1 MSELLSYPM
10 SDQDWLEISH
20 SHGVNLALKEL
31 LYYKAKARLLEL
43 APKVKI
49 KNSLTGQYLAPH
61 KGRGMEFAEVR
72 HYQQGDDI
80 RSIDW
85 RVTARTGETHTKL
98 FQEEKER
105 PVFVFT
111 DFSNSMLFGSK
122 LLLKSVQAAHI
133 SALVAWSACQ
143 RGDRIGGLV
152 FNQHNHLELKPSAR
166 EKAVLKLCHNM
177 CDSHQQALAQID
189 QPAVNH
195 FSENLKRL
203 NHLAKPGS
211 LVYLVSDFSALDD
224 ASFKQLEILSRHCEL
239 IGCHISDPFEHQLP
253 VFNQA
258 VTVNANG
265 QDLTLPL
272 MDKRFRDSFA
282 NNAEQAF
289 NQRLQR
295 LTKSGLNLISFNAA
309 TPLEQQLV
317 RK

>member
-1 MSELLSYPM
+1 MQSQL
-10 SDQDWLEISH
+10 DNQQWLNLSH
-20 SHGVNLALKEL
+20 SHGVELGLKEL
-31 LYYKAKARLLEL
+31 MYYKAKARLLEL

-49 KNSLTGQYLAPH
+49 RNSLTGQYLAPH

-105 PVFVFT
+105 PVFVFS

-143 RGDRIGGLV
+143 RGDRIGGIV
-152 FNQHNHLELKPSAR
+152 FNQHSHLELKPSAR
-166 EKAVLKLCHNM
+166 EKAVLKLCHNL
-177 CDSHQQALAQID
+177 CASHQQALHKID
-189 QPAVNH
+189 DEVPNKL
-195 FSENLKRL
+195 SDNLKRL

-211 LVYLVSDFSALDD
+211 LVYLVSDFSSLDD

-239 IGCHISDPFEHQLP
+239 IGCHISDPFERQLP
-253 VFNQA
+253 AFKQT
-258 VTVNANG
+258 VTVSANG
-265 QDLTLPL
+265 SDFALPL
-272 MDKRFRDSFA
+272 MDKGFRDKFA
-282 NNAEQAF
+282 KTAEQAF
-289 NQRLQR
+289 ASRLQR

-309 TPLEQQLV
+309 TPLELQLV

>member
-1 MSELLSYPM
+1 MQSELDNQS
-10 SDQDWLEISH
+10 WLKTSH

-31 LYYKAKARLLEL
+31 MYYKAKARLLEL
-43 APKVKI
+43 TPKVKI
-49 KNSLTGQYLAPH
+49 KNSLAGQYLAPH

-122 LLLKSVQAAHI
+122 LLLKSIQAAHI

-143 RGDRIGGLV
+143 RGDRIGGVV
-152 FNQHNHLELKPSAR
+152 FNQHGHLELKPSAR
-166 EKAVLKLCHNM
+166 EKAVLKLCHNL
-177 CDSHQQALAQID
+177 CDSHQQALTQID
-189 QPAVNH
+189 QPAKNN
-195 FSENLKRL
+195 FSDNLKRL

-211 LVYLVSDFSALDD
+211 LVYLISDFSALDD

-253 VFNQA
+253 AFKQT
-258 VTVNANG
+258 VTVSANG
-265 QDLTLPL
+265 NEFALPL
-272 MDKRFRDSFA
+272 MDKGFRDSFA
-282 NNAEQAF
+282 KTAELAF
-289 NQRLQR
+289 TIRMDR
-295 LTKSGLNLISFNAA
+295 LTKSGLNLISFDAA
-309 TPLEQQLV
+309 SPLELQLV

>member
-1 MSELLSYPM
+1 MSSQFDPAA
-10 SDQDWLEISH
+10 WLAASH
-20 SHGVNLALKEL
+20 SQGVNLSLKEL
-31 LYYKAKARLLEL
+31 MYYKAKARLLEL

-49 KNSLTGQYLAPH
+49 KNSLAGQYLAPH

-72 HYQQGDDI
+72 HYQAGDDI

-111 DFSNSMLFGSK
+111 DLSNSMLFGSK

-152 FNQHNHLELKPSAR
+152 FNQQGHHELKPTSR
-166 EKAVLKLCHNM
+166 EKAVLKLCHNL
-177 CDSHQQALAQID
+177 CDIHSQALANID
-189 QPAVNH
+189 QTASSL

-211 LVYLVSDFSALDD
+211 LVYIVSDFSALDE

-253 VFNQA
+253 AFKQT
-258 VTVNANG
+258 VTVSANG
-265 QDLTLPL
+265 QELALPL
-272 MDKRFRDSFA
+272 MDKQFRERFAKSAEESFS
-282 NNAEQAF
+282 NRLK
-289 NQRLQR
+289 RLQ
-295 LTKSGLNLISFNAA
+295 KSGLSLISFSAA
-309 TPLEQQLV
+309 TPLELQLV

>member
-1 MSELLSYPM
+1 MQKQL
-10 SDQDWLEISH
+10 DNQQWLRLSH
-20 SHGVNLALKEL
+20 SHGVDLGLKEL
-31 LYYKAKARLLEL
+31 MYYKAKARLLEL

-49 KNSLTGQYLAPH
+49 RNSLTGQYLAPH

-72 HYQQGDDI
+72 HYQHGDDI

-143 RGDRIGGLV
+143 RGDRIGGIV
-152 FNQHNHLELKPSAR
+152 FNQHGHLELKPSAR
-166 EKAVLKLCHNM
+166 EKAVLKLCHNL
-177 CDSHQQALAQID
+177 CDSHHQALSQID
-189 QPAVNH
+189 DVATNKL
-195 FSENLKRL
+195 SDNLKRL

-253 VFNQA
+253 AFKQT
-258 VTVNANG
+258 VTVSANG
-265 QDLTLPL
+265 SDFALPL
-272 MDKRFRDSFA
+272 MDKSFRDKFA
-282 NNAEQAF
+282 KTAAQAF
-289 NQRLQR
+289 AARLER

-309 TPLEQQLV
+309 TPLELQLV

>member
-1 MSELLSYPM
+1 MQSEL
-10 SDQDWLEISH
+10 DNQNWLKTSH

-31 LYYKAKARLLEL
+31 KYYKAKARLLEL

-49 KNSLTGQYLAPH
+49 KNSLAGQYLAPH

-122 LLLKSVQAAHI
+122 LLLKSIQAAHI

-143 RGDRIGGLV
+143 RGDRIGGIV
-152 FNQHNHLELKPSAR
+152 FNQHGHLELKPSAR
-166 EKAVLKLCHNM
+166 EKAVLKLCHNL
-177 CDSHQQALAQID
+177 CDSHQQALTHID
-189 QPAVNH
+189 QPAKSN
-195 FSENLKRL
+195 FSDNLKRL

-211 LVYLVSDFSALDD
+211 LVYLISDFSALDD

-253 VFNQA
+253 AFKQT
-258 VTVNANG
+258 VTVSANG
-265 QDLTLPL
+265 SEFALPL
-272 MDKRFRDSFA
+272 MDKGFRDSFA
-282 NNAEQAF
+282 KTAELAF
-289 NQRLQR
+289 TTRMDR
-295 LTKSGLNLISFNAA
+295 LTKSGLNLISFDAA
-309 TPLEQQLV
+309 SPLELQLV

>member
-1 MSELLSYPM
+1 MHKQLDP
-10 SDQDWLEISH
+10 QVWLKQSH

-31 LYYKAKARLLEL
+31 MYYKAKAQLLEL

-49 KNSLTGQYLAPH
+49 KNTLAGQYLAPH

-143 RGDRIGGLV
+143 RGDRIGGIV
-152 FNQHNHLELKPSAR
+152 FNQHAHLELKPSAR
-166 EKAVLKLCHNM
+166 EKAVLKLCHNL
-177 CDSHQQALAQID
+177 CANHQQALGGID
-189 QPAVNH
+189 AKAHNN
-195 FSENLKRL
+195 FSDNLKRL

-211 LVYLVSDFSALDD
+211 LVYLVSDFSSLDD

-253 VFNQA
+253 AYKN
-258 VTVNANG
+258 TVSVSTNG
-265 QDLTLPL
+265 QDIALPL
-272 MDKRFRDSFA
+272 MDNAFRARFA
-282 NNAEQAF
+282 TNAEDTF
-289 NQRLQR
+289 NKRLTR

-309 TPLEQQLV
+309 EPLELQLV

>member
-1 MSELLSYPM
+1 MQTPL
-10 SDQDWLEISH
+10 DTQAWLAQSH
-20 SHGVNLALKEL
+20 SNGVSLALKEL
-31 LYYKAKARLLEL
+31 MYYKTKAQLLEL
-43 APKVKI
+43 APKAKI
-49 KNSLTGQYLAPH
+49 KNSLTGQYQAPH

-105 PVFVFT
+105 PVFVFS
-111 DFSNSMLFGSK
+111 DFSNSMLFGSQ
-122 LLLKSVQAAHI
+122 LLLKSIQAAHI
-133 SALVAWSACQ
+133 SALVAWTACQ

-152 FNQHNHLELKPSAR
+152 FNQHSHLELKPSAR
-166 EKAVLKLCHNM
+166 EKAVLKLCHNL
-177 CDSHQQALAQID
+177 CDSHQQALNAID
-189 QPAVNH
+189 KTATTR
-195 FSENLKRL
+195 FSDNLKRL

-253 VFNQA
+253 AFKDTI
-258 VTVNANG
+258 TVNAQG
-265 QDLTLPL
+265 QDFTLPL
-272 MDKRFRDSFA
+272 MDNHFRAQFA
-282 NNAEQAF
+282 QNAHAAF
-289 NQRLQR
+289 NTRLNR

-309 TPLEQQLV
+309 SPLELQLV

>member
-1 MSELLSYPM
+1 MRTQLDLKT
-10 SDQDWLEISH
+10 WLKQSH
-20 SHGVNLALKEL
+20 SHGVNLDLKEL
-31 LYYKAKARLLEL
+31 MYYKAKAKLLEL

-49 KNSLTGQYLAPH
+49 KNTLTGHYLAPH

-85 RVTARTGETHTKL
+85 RVTARTGKTHTKL

-122 LLLKSVQAAHI
+122 LLLKSIQGAHI
-133 SALVAWSACQ
+133 SALVAWSACL
-143 RGDRIGGLV
+143 RGDRVGGIV
-152 FNQHNHLELKPSAR
+152 FNQHTHLELKPSAR
-166 EKAVLKLCHNM
+166 EKAVLKLCHNL
-177 CDSHQQALAQID
+177 CDAHQQALNNID
-189 QPAVNH
+189 KPAANN
-195 FSENLKRL
+195 FSDNLKRL

-211 LVYLVSDFSALDD
+211 LVYIVSDFNALDD
-224 ASFKQLEILSRHCEL
+224 TSLKQLELLARHCEL

-253 VFNQA
+253 NFKQTIT
-258 VTVNANG
+258 VTANG
-265 QDLTLPL
+265 QNFALPL
-272 MDKRFRDSFA
+272 MDNGFRERFA
-282 NNAEQAF
+282 KNAEQVF
-289 NQRLQR
+289 NARLNR

-309 TPLEQQLV
+309 SPLELQLV

>member
-1 MSELLSYPM
+1 MQSQLDNQEWLS
-10 SDQDWLEISH
+10 LSH
-20 SHGVNLALKEL
+20 SHGVDLGLKEL
-31 LYYKAKARLLEL
+31 MYYKAKARLLEL

-49 KNSLTGQYLAPH
+49 RNSLTGQYLAPH

-143 RGDRIGGLV
+143 RGDRIGGIV
-152 FNQHNHLELKPSAR
+152 FNQHGHLELKPSAR
-166 EKAVLKLCHNM
+166 EKAVLKLCHNL
-177 CDSHQQALAQID
+177 CNNHQQALAQID
-189 QPAVNH
+189 EPADNKL
-195 FSENLKRL
+195 SDNLKRL

-253 VFNQA
+253 AFKQT
-258 VTVNANG
+258 VTVSANG
-265 QDLTLPL
+265 SDFALPL
-272 MDKRFRDSFA
+272 MDKSFRDKFA
-282 NNAEQAF
+282 KTAEQAF
-289 NQRLQR
+289 TTRMQR

-309 TPLEQQLV
+309 TPLELQLV